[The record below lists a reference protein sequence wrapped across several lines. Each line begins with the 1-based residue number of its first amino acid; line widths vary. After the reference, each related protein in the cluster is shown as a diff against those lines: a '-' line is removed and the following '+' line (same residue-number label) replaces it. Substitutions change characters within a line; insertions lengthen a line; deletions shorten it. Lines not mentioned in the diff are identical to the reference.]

1 MNIQVR
7 YYSKGGNTKKLAD
20 CIARTTEVQA
30 QAIGNGATEE
40 ADILFLGAS
49 IYWGGIDGRVK
60 SYMEQLDPGKVR
72 EVVVFSTSALAQR
85 AFPAMQKCLE
95 KKEIRVA
102 GESFYCR
109 GEFAALHKGRPNQE
123 DLEAAAQFT
132 RGILRTRS

>member
-20 CIARTTEVQA
+20 CIARTAEVQA
-30 QAIGNGATEE
+30 QAIGNGAAEE

-49 IYWGGIDGRVK
+49 VYWGGIDGRVK

-95 KKEIRVA
+95 KNGIRVA

-123 DLEAAAQFT
+123 DLEAAEQFT
-132 RGILRTRS
+132 RDILRTRS